1 MKQGEEGIAAK
12 PRRALSGAKR
22 SAFQSFAATADLS
35 ALPGSPDECV
45 KPHNKIHF
53 LIPYYK
59 EEIDAH
65 FGGGRRYTPGARFE
79 ERT

>member
-12 PRRALSGAKR
+12 PRRARLI
-22 SAFQSFAATADLS
+22 AATADLS
-35 ALPGSPDECV
+35 ALSGLPDECV